1 MKHLTFLFLMMSLIL
16 ASCGP
21 SDAEIQATVQAS
33 IAQTQTAIPTP
44 IPNPCSDR
52 GWADINTY
60 LHLFYQQLRNA
71 EVGNSI
77 YTFFQQLEG
86 FRDKIGAVSIDAC
99 TEHARQ
105 LIVSG
110 VDNMIIAIGL
120 IWDASGTSHSDEAN
134 DNADQLILEGK
145 SMIADARAELKG
157 LGIHLDYP

>member
-44 IPNPCSDR
+44 IPTPTVNPCSDR
-52 GWADINTY
+52 GWLDINIY

-71 EVGNSI
+71 QVGNSI

-86 FRDKIGAVSIDAC
+86 FRDRIGAVSIDAC

-110 VDNMIIAIGL
+110 VDNMIIAL
-120 IWDASGTSHSDEAN
+120 GTV
-134 DNADQLILEGK
+134 K
-145 SMIADARAELKG
+145 K
-157 LGIHLDYP
+157 